1 MNALT
6 TLQRG
11 LNVPFFIDINILH
24 FPLRTIIIVQI
35 YFRGIL

>member
-11 LNVPFFIDINILH
+11 LNVPFYRYKYIALS
-24 FPLRTIIIVQI
+24 LRTIIIVQI